1 MNLPT
6 ALLLMTP
13 LLLGAERQLVFPES
27 AKPIGPYSPG
37 ILFDDVLYVS
47 GQGSFD
53 AAGLLPNNAAD
64 QTRQCLSNIRAIVEA
79 AHMSMANIV
88 YTHTYL
94 SRMEDYAAVNKVY
107 PEVFTGTLPARST
120 MGVTR
125 MPQETPVEITAI
137 AVRGTAMKPVTLPNA
152 TSPVPLSP
160 GIIAAGR
167 LFLSG
172 ILGRNAEANSTP
184 AQGSAQIDMCLS
196 RIARVLAAAQLT
208 SPHLL
213 HLNVYRTSQLPAAE
227 VESRFRAAFPETA
240 LSVIEVAALP
250 FGVQVGVT
258 GVAALRL
265 SAKRVHKV
273 NGHVTCAAA
282 GQTVYCAAQAAD
294 TAGEALRT
302 IEDSLHAM
310 GSSLS
315 NALSTNVYL
324 NDIETFPNMNA
335 IYALQFAK
343 PFPTRTTVQP
353 QVTGLS
359 RGVRI
364 AVVAAIEKTDPAK
377 PGK

>member
-1 MNLPT
+1 MKTPVPT
-6 ALLLMTP
+6 AAIFLLMTP
-13 LLLGAERQLVFPES
+13 FLFAAEREIVFPPS

-53 AAGLLPNNAAD
+53 AAGVLPKTAAN
-64 QTRQCLSNIRAIVEA
+64 QTRQCLSNIQAIVEA

-107 PEVFTGTLPARST
+107 PEIFTGTLPARST
-120 MGVTR
+120 MGVAR
-125 MPQETPVEITAI
+125 MPQQTPIEITAV

-172 ILGRNAEANSTP
+172 ILGRDAEANSTP
-184 AQGSAQIDMCLS
+184 AQGSAQIDLCLS

-208 SPHLL
+208 SSHLL

-227 VESRFRAAFPETA
+227 VEARFRTAFPEAA

-258 GVAALRL
+258 GVAAVQLA
-265 SAKRVHKV
+265 AKRVHKV
-273 NGHVTCAAA
+273 NGHVTCAAV
-282 GQTVYCAAQAAD
+282 GKTVYCASEAAD
-294 TAGEALRT
+294 TAGESLRT
-302 IEDSLHAM
+302 LDGSLRAM
-310 GSSLS
+310 GSSLA
-315 NALSTNVYL
+315 NALATNVYL

-335 IYALQFAK
+335 IYALQFAQ

-353 QVTGLS
+353 QATGLS
-359 RGVRI
+359 PGVRI
-364 AVVAAIEKTDPAK
+364 AVVAAIR
-377 PGK
+377 